1 MAEQVIGELQKRE
14 PQTREQQ
21 IEERQADAAV
31 RIINEI
37 GTPEGVTNRVGLL
50 LQERSDLAASKQ
62 KGAVNESGIPRIET
76 IDRILDEYF
85 GKSTKKVISS
95 WGNSLL
101 NNS

>member
-62 KGAVNESGIPRIET
+62 KGARIET